1 MVARIPLTS
10 SCTQIIDISFVSV
23 RPTRSDSNETSQ
35 LNRETYFEG
44 QSNPLV
50 FTNASTTYTVFTNTG
65 PTLIPNVYFI
75 DNTDSLFNINIITI
89 NNLVGGISLKLS

>member
-1 MVARIPLTS
+1 MYNIINGGPDTVDP

-65 PTLIPNVYFI
+65 PN
-75 DNTDSLFNINIITI
+75 
-89 NNLVGGISLKLS
+89 